1 LCAKEFSFPPNVT
14 ENLELF
20 HEYALIDGLNEY
32 YEAQSDG
39 YSKSGYEQDSGGS
52 TDEGTWIRTYGGDSD
67 LLSDGTAKPYYP
79 SASKGDRMATGE
91 ELQELFGIN
100 YVDERN

>member
-20 HEYALIDGLNEY
+20 HEYALIDGLTEY
-32 YEAQSDG
+32 YEAQSD
-39 YSKSGYEQDSGGS
+39 SNSGYEQDSYGS
-52 TDEGTWIRTYGGDSD
+52 TDEGGTWIRTYGGDSD

-91 ELQELFGIN
+91 ELQELFGIT